1 MMLRLAFATT
11 ATAAM
16 ASPAFAAEGYPFFS
30 LYNTDLIVLMAFIIF
45 VGILVYFKVPAKI
58 TGMLDQR
65 AETIK
70 SELEDARRLR
80 EEALELHASF
90 ERKRTEVKEQAA
102 RIVEKAKADAQIAAD
117 AAKAEIASSITRR
130 LKAAEDQIASAEA
143 AAIREVRDRATAVS
157 IAAAGDL
164 IAKKIDADR
173 SDALVRNAIQAVNER
188 LH

>member
-1 MMLRLAFATT
+1 MMLRLA
-11 ATAAM
+11 TAATVL
-16 ASPAFAAEGYPFFS
+16 ASPAVAAAEGYPFFS

-45 VGILVYFKVPAKI
+45 VGILIYFKVPAKI
-58 TGMLDQR
+58 TGLLDQR
-65 AETIK
+65 SETIR

-90 ERKRTEVKEQAA
+90 EKKRTEVKEQAA

-117 AAKAEIASSITRR
+117 TAKAEIAASITRR

-143 AAIREVRDRATAVS
+143 AAIRDVRDRATAVS

-164 IAKKIDADR
+164 IAKKMDAER
-173 SDALVRNAIQAVNER
+173 SDALIQNAIQAVNER

>member
-1 MMLRLAFATT
+1 MMLRLAIAATVL
-11 ATAAM
+11 
-16 ASPAFAAEGYPFFS
+16 ASPAFAAGEGYPFFS

-90 ERKRTEVKEQAA
+90 ERKRAEVKEQAA

-117 AAKAEIASSITRR
+117 AAKAEIASSIRRR

-164 IAKKIDADR
+164 IAKKMDAER
-173 SDALVRNAIQAVNER
+173 SDALVRNAIKAVNER

>member
-1 MMLRLAFATT
+1 MMLRLSLATI
-11 ATAAM
+11 AL
-16 ASPAFAAEGYPFFS
+16 ASPAFAAVEGKPFFS

-58 TGMLDQR
+58 TDLLDQR
-65 AETIK
+65 GQTIK
-70 SELEDARRLR
+70 AELEDARRLR

-90 ERKRTEVKEQAA
+90 ERKRAEVNDQAA

-117 AAKAEIASSITRR
+117 NAKAEIAASITRR

-143 AAIREVRDRATAVS
+143 AAIRDVRDQATAIS

-164 IAKKIDADR
+164 IAKKMDAER
-173 SDALVRNAIQAVNER
+173 SNALIQNAIQTVNDR